1 MEKQEKLTPDL
12 SILRKKAENLLKE
25 KQFEVYAKHSDPEML
40 KLIHEL
46 AVRQIE
52 LELQNDEI
60 ILAKEQAAN
69 VASQKYAELY
79 DFAPLGFI
87 TLSTEGEI
95 IAINICG

>member
-12 SILRKKAENLLKE
+12 SILRRKAEKLLKE
-25 KQFEVYAKHSDPEML
+25 KQFEVYVKRSDPEMM
-40 KLIHEL
+40 KLIQEL
-46 AVRQIE
+46 AVHHIE
-52 LELQNDEI
+52 LELQNDEL

-87 TLSTEGEI
+87 TLST
-95 IAINICG
+95 